1 MSHDGFTL
9 TRLES
14 VSWCAD
20 ACSFVELAP
29 QSEDCMFSLKEMLV
43 FFSFLYTHLCV
54 AKWALGMGVGVG
66 GSFEKCLLNSVL
78 FLRGE
83 GVERCGGGGCC
94 GWSEGWG
101 C

>member
-29 QSEDCMFSLKEMLV
+29 QSEDCMFVLKEMLV
-43 FFSFLYTHLCV
+43 FFFIYTPVCCQ
-54 AKWALGMGVGVG
+54 MGTGD
-66 GSFEKCLLNSVL
+66 
-78 FLRGE
+78 
-83 GVERCGGGGCC
+83 GGGG
-94 GWSEGWG
+94 GG
-101 C
+101 